1 MKDASVGAGRALTA
15 KYAGIQGM
23 YYSALVP
30 VMAFAS
36 VFLLDRGFTNSQI
49 GTLIALGNIG
59 SAAMQLAIGQL
70 AGRSRVFSIRAM
82 VAALSAAVIALS
94 LALCTMPLAM
104 AATAALYA
112 AILIATLAMSPL
124 ISSMNFLFQNRGI
137 TADYGVAR
145 AAGSIMYAIL
155 SAALGRVAARFS
167 ASAIPWFNILALA
180 GMLAFVASYR
190 FPKGIP
196 EAAPRAEE
204 MVALARPQAAGAA
217 DFIRRNKRFL
227 AFLAGVSLVYLS
239 NAAPQTYFLQ
249 IITPKGGDSQ
259 SLGITAA
266 IGAALEVPTMVGFA
280 RLNRRVRCGTLIQV
294 SLLFFTLKSIGLLLA
309 PNMAGV
315 YLVQCLNMF
324 SFAMFI
330 PASVYYVARIMDEA
344 DRVKGQAYLGSA
356 IALSG
361 ICANF
366 AGGRILDAYGP
377 GAMLRCVVA
386 LSAIGNAI
394 VIPVVRSMHGR
405 EDRRAGREVS
415 G

>member
-94 LALCTMPLAM
+94 LALCTMP
-104 AATAALYA
+104 
-112 AILIATLAMSPL
+112 
-124 ISSMNFLFQNRGI
+124 
-137 TADYGVAR
+137 
-145 AAGSIMYAIL
+145 
-155 SAALGRVAARFS
+155 
-167 ASAIPWFNILALA
+167 
-180 GMLAFVASYR
+180 
-190 FPKGIP
+190 
-196 EAAPRAEE
+196 
-204 MVALARPQAAGAA
+204 
-217 DFIRRNKRFL
+217 
-227 AFLAGVSLVYLS
+227 
-239 NAAPQTYFLQ
+239 
-249 IITPKGGDSQ
+249 
-259 SLGITAA
+259 
-266 IGAALEVPTMVGFA
+266 
-280 RLNRRVRCGTLIQV
+280 
-294 SLLFFTLKSIGLLLA
+294 LA